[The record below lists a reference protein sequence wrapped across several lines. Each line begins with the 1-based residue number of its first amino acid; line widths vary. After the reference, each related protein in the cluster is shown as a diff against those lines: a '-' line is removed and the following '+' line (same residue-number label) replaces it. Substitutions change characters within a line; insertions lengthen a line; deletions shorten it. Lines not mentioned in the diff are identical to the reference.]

1 MRSFICL
8 ISFKNRSIFTPDQ
21 TRVWLVWLYFLGR
34 YEKCFM
40 NNERKP
46 AAEQQEENSREENN
60 SKPPRSSAFKE
71 PVNKD
76 RKQTSNPE
84 EEANLEQE
92 RKDAMT
98 ERD

>member
-1 MRSFICL
+1 M
-8 ISFKNRSIFTPDQ
+8 P
-21 TRVWLVWLYFLGR
+21 
-34 YEKCFM
+34 
-40 NNERKP
+40 P
-46 AAEQQEENSREENN
+46 ADEQQQNTRRDNPEKE
-60 SKPPRSSAFKE
+60 PRSSAFKE

-84 EEANLEQE
+84 EEAHLEQE